1 MLDIKPMNVRNGLK
15 AICVVARHLDQLTPY
30 IFAFQ
35 RTKNPEIKLGL
46 VAKALIEVVDKEI
59 ESVVAFMA
67 YALDISTEEAGE
79 LDFQYVLET
88 LPIVYRVNNFEKL
101 MEAGIRFGLVDQ
113 KQGVKLWFLRK

>member
-15 AICVVARHLDQLTPY
+15 AICVIARHLDQLTPY

-35 RTKNPEIKLGL
+35 KTKDPEVKLGL
-46 VAKALIEVVDKEI
+46 VAKALTEVVDKEI

-79 LDFQYVLET
+79 LDFQYVLEA
-88 LPIVYRVNNFEKL
+88 LPIIFRTNNFETL
-101 MEAGIRFGLVDQ
+101 MTAAIHFGLVEQ
-113 KQGVKLWFLRK
+113 KQGIKLWFLRR

>member
-15 AICVVARHLDQLTPY
+15 AICVIARHLDQLTPY

-35 RTKNPEIKLGL
+35 KTKDPEVKLGL
-46 VAKALIEVVDKEI
+46 VAKALTEVVDKET

-67 YALDISTEEAGE
+67 YALDITTEEAGE

-88 LPIVYRVNNFEKL
+88 LPIVYRVNNFETL
-101 MEAGIRFGLVDQ
+101 MQAAIMFGLVDQ
-113 KQGVKLWFLRK
+113 KQGIKLWFWKK